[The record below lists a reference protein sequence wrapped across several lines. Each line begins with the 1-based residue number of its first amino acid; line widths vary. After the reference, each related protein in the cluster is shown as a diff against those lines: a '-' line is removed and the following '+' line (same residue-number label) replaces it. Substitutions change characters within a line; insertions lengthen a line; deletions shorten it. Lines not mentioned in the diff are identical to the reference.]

1 LPEWGFV
8 RSLAPISHPAAAPR
22 QVFRHN
28 TNIKSGF
35 GSKNA
40 VRVIGP
46 GSVWTNSGSFGIAGH
61 GFLYKFGED
70 GVYSVMVLGKLC

>member
-1 LPEWGFV
+1 MG
-8 RSLAPISHPAAAPR
+8 
-22 QVFRHN
+22 
-28 TNIKSGF
+28 SGF

-46 GSVWTNSGSFGIAGH
+46 GSVWTNSDSFGVGGD
-61 GFLYKFGED
+61 GFLYKFGGD